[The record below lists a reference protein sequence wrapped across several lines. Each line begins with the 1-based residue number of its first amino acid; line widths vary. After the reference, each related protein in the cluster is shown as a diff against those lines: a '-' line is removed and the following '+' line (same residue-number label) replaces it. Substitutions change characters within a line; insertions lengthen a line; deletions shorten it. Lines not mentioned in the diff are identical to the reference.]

1 MEEND
6 SHSVTVQNPTIEAEP
21 TTPHNSSHNSGWD
34 HDVIDVDYNIDHDS
48 GPHRFRSLDEI
59 YDEYVEIELMDSNVE
74 ALLAEIEEPSS
85 YREATENQD
94 WVEAMNKEMQ
104 SIEKNR
110 TWELVKLP
118 AGKKPIGLKW
128 VFKLKKNSEGEV
140 VKHKVKLVAKGYVQK
155 QRLLQSQYHA
165 HGWKI
170 HHLDVKSAF
179 LHGELEEEVYVSQP
193 EGYVVKGKEQCVLK
207 LSKTLYGL
215 RQAPRA

>member
-1 MEEND
+1 MFDGEQSSPVSSDD
-6 SHSVTVQNPTIEAEP
+6 SEP
-21 TTPHNSSHNSGWD
+21 
-34 HDVIDVDYNIDHDS
+34 I
-48 GPHRFRSLDEI
+48 RFRNLNDI
-59 YDEYVEIELMDSNVE
+59 YDNTSEIDLPDSDVE
-74 ALLAEIEEPSS
+74 AMLLEVEEPSC
-85 YREATENQD
+85 YREAADHQD
-94 WVEAMNKEMQ
+94 WIVAMDLEMQ